1 MTAAA
6 LPAPDYL
13 KVEAIFAGTW
23 RVIARRPLAYLALSL
38 AYGVGPI
45 FLIWALT
52 GVSPEALGT
61 ASVPV
66 RAASM
71 ALFVLGDGL
80 LSAGL
85 ARLTFDAGASLK
97 DCFKAPVNQ
106 LATFLLLAVV
116 IDTPPLALNLL
127 SGAISH
133 ETSVGLAF
141 YALRF
146 AVGTTIAAFFTGA
159 APAALAEGL
168 GWRGALA
175 RAAALTAGH
184 RWRVAL
190 FFAAFFVLK
199 VLGPFLLANWGL
211 NALATQAPLTVA
223 VFDAVIWNLLA
234 CALGVSSAL
243 IYTELKRLQA

>member
-13 KVEAIFAGTW
+13 KVEAIFASTW
-23 RVIARRPLAYLALSL
+23 RVIARRPLAYLILSL

-45 FLIWALT
+45 FVIWALT

-85 ARLTFDAGASLK
+85 ARLTFDEGARLR
-97 DCFKAPVNQ
+97 DCFKAPGRQ
-106 LATFLLLAVV
+106 LGTFLLLAVV
-116 IDTPPLALNLL
+116 IDTPPLALNLF
-127 SGAISH
+127 SGWLSH

-146 AVGTTIAAFFTGA
+146 AVGTTIAAVLTGA

-168 GWRGALA
+168 SWRAALA

-211 NALATQAPLTVA
+211 NALAAQAPLAVA

-243 IYTELKRLQA
+243 IYTELKRLQS